1 MLPIINITI
10 NHSSNQ
16 IFITRRIFISNE
28 KSCLY
33 PIPETINSDEIITV
47 EDKVENGST
56 LFHFKKPEFPR
67 DLELY
72 KNQKFIF
79 QTLNYGQII
88 GTFIEIDNRNK
99 LQNKFIVLDVEE
111 VNNICNVKPF
121 SKGIILLNE
130 NEISSFILFDPKSN
144 IDGPETCKSNAKLVI
159 NNTTISRSIFV
170 THSSKVNEDSLGYYH
185 HLIRGFEFNDL
196 YTEQK
201 LSPDIPIKVLT
212 EFVWKPMFN
221 IGDINYNTQESE
233 VSLKIITKDEKSVYS
248 VENFKCLKNYETKI
262 IINSFETTYN
272 RAVLIH
278 PMGPN
283 QISIYFKNTSESLF
297 TKSTIKLV
305 NSHRNYIYDLYD
317 GEEKYQQID
326 YFNCETQT
334 LELLNSVTPNST
346 GVMILKIPNEK
357 IKICQEI
364 SHQPLFETRSKK
376 TKIQRVKISKD
387 LIFIDIEFKNKI
399 KYQIVN
405 SSEFK
410 TKMLIHFPNKEFKI
424 KGILNMEIIKD
435 FGRNLYLLDSDELS
449 INYLTLYSKKIE
461 QIFTGPHFSNVVLK
475 FLEKNCFIDIS
486 LDSKKFEIF
495 NCKYKGK
502 IFQKDLSELLEK
514 EYFEKSNSSYFEK
527 QFSKMSLEESLFD
540 TLLWREHSLYGFSN
554 QTKFFFDS
562 NAKSFFKSL
571 SIGTVSNTNTIS
583 STPSFLIH
591 KKPESLDPPP
601 IPVEDISNRKDNS
614 GSSSPIPK
622 PVGEETSNTNESSQ
636 ENNKR
641 SSDKK
646 VTFCISEPSLGN
658 KSLFGSS
665 SNQTTT
671 VKIEPSLG
679 TISIFGKHSTQ
690 STTESSVCTKPA
702 FGCSPPSLFGQV
714 SPNKT
719 TSTTSESGL
728 GESGSTTT
736 TTTTSTK
743 TSEFGGTSKFG
754 SNSTT
759 VSLSSTPTTGRFG
772 SSSTHAF
779 GGTSTFGSPPTTGTL
794 SSTPTTGKFGSSSTT
809 LYGSSPTTTTG
820 LFGSSSTTLY
830 GSSPT
835 TTTGLF
841 GSSSTTLY
849 GSSPTTT
856 TGLFG
861 SSSTTLYG
869 SSPTTT
875 TSLFGSSSTT
885 LYGSSPTTTTGLFGS
900 SSTPI
905 FDSAS
910 TTKTSLFGSSS
921 LFGAKTTPKEIKKES
936 EDINENSCKLPDLVP
951 HEDQV
956 EDPDEDQVED
966 YDEDQVEDYDEDQ
979 VEDPGKDQVEDYDE
993 DQVEN

>member
-1 MLPIINITI
+1 MHPIRNITI

-16 IFITRRIFISNE
+16 IFITRSIYISNE

-47 EDKVENGST
+47 EDSVENGST

-88 GTFIEIDNRNK
+88 GTFIEIDNKNK
-99 LQNKFIVLDVEE
+99 LQNKFILLDVEE

-121 SKGIILLNE
+121 SKGKILLNE
-130 NEISSFILFDPKSN
+130 NEISSFILCDPKSN
-144 IDGPETCKSNAKLVI
+144 IVETETCKSNAKLVI
-159 NNTTISRSIFV
+159 NNTTISRAIFV
-170 THSSKVNEDSLGYYH
+170 THSSKVNEESLGYYH
-185 HLIRGFEFNDL
+185 HLIRDFEFNDL
-196 YTEQK
+196 YTKQR
-201 LSPDIPIKVLT
+201 LRPDIPLKVLT

-221 IGDINYNTQESE
+221 IGDINYNTQESK
-233 VSLKIITKDEKSVYS
+233 VSLKIITKDEKYVYS
-248 VENFKCLKNYETKI
+248 VGNFKCLKNCETKI

-305 NSHRNYIYDLYD
+305 NSYKKYIYDLY

-326 YFNCETQT
+326 YFNCETQP
-334 LELLNSVTPNST
+334 LELLNSVRPNST

-387 LIFIDIEFKNKI
+387 LIFIDIKFKNKI
-399 KYQIVN
+399 EYQIVN
-405 SSEFK
+405 SSQFK
-410 TKMLIHFPNKEFKI
+410 TKILIHFPNKEFKI
-424 KGILNMEIIKD
+424 KGIPNMEIIKD
-435 FGRNLYLLDSDELS
+435 VGRNLYLLDSDELS
-449 INYLTLYSKKIE
+449 INYLTLYSKKNE
-461 QIFTGPHFSNVVLK
+461 QIFTGPHFLNVLLK
-475 FLEKNCFIDIS
+475 FLEKKGYIKIIGF
-486 LDSKKFEIF
+486 DSKKFEIINF
-495 NCKYKGK
+495 KYQNK
-502 IFQKDLSELLEK
+502 IFHKDLSELLEK
-514 EYFEKSNSSYFEK
+514 VYFEKSNSSYFEK

-540 TLLWREHSLYGFSN
+540 TLLWRDHSLYGFSN

-562 NAKSFFKSL
+562 NANSFYKSS
-571 SIGTVSNTNTIS
+571 SIDTFSNTNTIS
-583 STPSFLIH
+583 STPSFLLH
-591 KKPESLDPPP
+591 KKPESLYPPP

-646 VTFCISEPSLGN
+646 VTFCTSEPSLVN

-665 SNQTTT
+665 SNQTTS
-671 VKIEPSLG
+671 VKIEPSLE
-679 TISIFGKHSTQ
+679 TISIFGKHSTL

-702 FGCSPPSLFGQV
+702 IGSSPPSIFGQ
-714 SPNKT
+714 SPPNKT

-728 GESGSTTT
+728 GESGSTR
-736 TTTTSTK
+736 TTTSTK
-743 TSEFGGTSKFG
+743 TSAFGGTSIFG
-754 SNSTT
+754 IPLTPG
-759 VSLSSTPTTGRFG
+759 SLSSTPTAGRFG

-779 GGTSTFGSPPTTGTL
+779 GGTSIFGIPLTPGSL
-794 SSTPTTGKFGSSSTT
+794 SSTPTTGEFGSSSTHLYGSSSTKTISVFGNSPTPLFGAPTTTTGIFGSSSTT

-841 GSSSTTLY
+841 VSSSTPLY

-856 TGLFG
+856 G
-861 SSSTTLYG
+861 
-869 SSPTTT
+869 
-875 TSLFGSSSTT
+875 LFGSSSTT

-900 SSTPI
+900 SSTPL

-921 LFGAKTTPKEIKKES
+921 IFGAKTTPKEEIKKES
-936 EDINENSCKLPDLVP
+936 EYINENSCKLPDLVP

-979 VEDPGKDQVEDYDE
+979 VE
-993 DQVEN
+993 N